1 MVARR
6 SPSTPAPSSV
16 LPVPFPPHMLPTS
29 RASPQCQ
36 HSRTAFWPTYT
47 LLCTVRARH
56 PRRRNPARECV
67 SSVVNTNYF
76 ASLSSELDNLS
87 FDLHKITPKPHFLF
101 FAQMDASDFDMC
113 YREFQNLGRF
123 VHSLLVF
130 EETLPCPQLLLLTP
144 SPAHTHV
151 RYVSHVPP
159 SSSLPSWVLS
169 VLSTNDLAHTFLSS
183 GSFIRTRQCSILE
196 QVAHGR

>member
-29 RASPQCQ
+29 RASPNANTRAPLSGQ
-36 HSRTAFWPTYT
+36 HIRSCAQSALDIRDVEIP
-47 LLCTVRARH
+47 L
-56 PRRRNPARECV
+56 ESV

-159 SSSLPSWVLS
+159 SSSLPSWALS